1 MLFYRDAMASTTSNT
16 AFGNAYKSVQANNI
30 NGSVHIGLENTLDR
44 LPRAEDAPFNSYA
57 KQHEPICLPNT
68 RVDLLQEIYSWA
80 DGQDERCIFWLSGL
94 AGTGKSTIA
103 RTVARSYYDKQRLA
117 ASFFFS
123 RGGGDVGH
131 AGKFVTSLAV
141 QLARNVPVL
150 KQHISDA
157 VVERDDIASQSL
169 RDQWQHLVLRP
180 LSKLHEPEAGQRRYI
195 IVIDALDECD
205 NDSNIRI
212 IVQLLAKARSLTK
225 VRVRVLLTSRPE
237 VPIRHGFRQV
247 PEAEHQDVVL
257 HNISRSIIDCDI
269 ALFLEHNLQLIAQE
283 RCLCAG
289 WPGAEIVV
297 QLVQSAGGLFIWAAT
312 ACRFIQEGKRFAAK
326 RLETI
331 LCNRDATSIAP
342 ERHLNEIYTTV
353 LKNSIQDYADEEK
366 EEQCRA
372 LRYIVG
378 SIAVLFSPLSAQ
390 SLDQLLDVVE
400 GVRLTLED
408 LHAIL
413 DIPNNRNRPVQL
425 HHPSF
430 RDFLLDSKRC
440 GDDRFYVDEKS
451 THKKLAHCCLKLM
464 STPSGLR
471 QDMCNLSDPRVL
483 RREIDEETIHRNLP
497 PELQYACRYWV
508 DHLERS
514 GRSIKD
520 GDTTHCFLKKHLL
533 HWLEAMSLLH
543 ETSLCVRLLAR
554 LQALATVEHSYPRN
568 YRPSNSVVAKFLH
581 DAVRFVLRF
590 VPILAKAPLQI
601 YSSALLF
608 SPESSVVR
616 KVFIEQ
622 VPQAVRVIS
631 GRDAEWDACRSVLE
645 GHSHPVNAVVTVRVW
660 DAEWDAC
667 RSVLEG
673 HSAWVKAVVFS
684 PDGQLV
690 ASASE
695 DRTVRVW
702 ETATGQCRSVL
713 EGHSSWVKAV
723 VLSPDGQLVASASD
737 DRTVRVWET
746 ATGRCRSVLEDQPSP
761 IFHIA
766 FSPDGLILYTDK
778 GDIPLPLDL
787 MVVVSALLA
796 QELLYAAVD
805 GEWVLRQTR
814 RFLWLPPQYR
824 NCVTAVYGHMM
835 CLGCYL
841 GRVSFLSF

>member
-1 MLFYRDAMASTTSNT
+1 MARAKQTRQT
-16 AFGNAYKSVQANNI
+16 
-30 NGSVHIGLENTLDR
+30 GLENTLDR

-331 LCNRDATSIAP
+331 LCNRDTTSVAP

-372 LRYIVG
+372 LRYIIG

-568 YRPSNSVVAKFLH
+568 YR
-581 DAVRFVLRF
+581 VL
-590 VPILAKAPLQI
+590 
-601 YSSALLF
+601 
-608 SPESSVVR
+608 
-616 KVFIEQ
+616 
-622 VPQAVRVIS
+622 
-631 GRDAEWDACRSVLE
+631 C
-645 GHSHPVNAVVTVRVW
+645 
-660 DAEWDAC
+660 
-667 RSVLEG
+667 
-673 HSAWVKAVVFS
+673 
-684 PDGQLV
+684 
-690 ASASE
+690 
-695 DRTVRVW
+695 
-702 ETATGQCRSVL
+702 
-713 EGHSSWVKAV
+713 
-723 VLSPDGQLVASASD
+723 
-737 DRTVRVWET
+737 
-746 ATGRCRSVLEDQPSP
+746 
-761 IFHIA
+761 
-766 FSPDGLILYTDK
+766 
-778 GDIPLPLDL
+778 
-787 MVVVSALLA
+787 
-796 QELLYAAVD
+796 
-805 GEWVLRQTR
+805 
-814 RFLWLPPQYR
+814 
-824 NCVTAVYGHMM
+824 
-835 CLGCYL
+835 
-841 GRVSFLSF
+841 